1 MNRRNKPTDLANQTK
16 RPAVLMIDPI
26 SAAGLLLILVAGTAL
41 ATYLILIVPGRV
53 EAQAGPP
60 EEFLAAATR
69 QAAEAGDAVE
79 ALAQSAESSPTPSPG
94 ISAELTPTPVGN
106 PVVAPTITPTE
117 NPYGDWPLADEVDV
131 DYWVSIPSIGLEAPV
146 IALAPREREVD
157 GRIVN
162 RLPVPNSFSVAWDS
176 TSTEPGFVGNTVM
189 TGHNNLYGAV
199 FSRLSEIQ
207 PGWEIAVWS
216 EYGVFS
222 YYVTE
227 TLLLEED
234 SQPLDFRIGN
244 ASTYMGPSG
253 DDRLTLITC
262 GPGRESTH
270 RYIVIATR

>member
-1 MNRRNKPTDLANQTK
+1 MNRRKNTTDQSNQAK

-26 SAAGLLLILVAGTAL
+26 SAAGLLLILVAGSAL

-60 EEFLAAATR
+60 GEFLAAATR
-69 QAAEAGDAVE
+69 QAAEAGNVAE
-79 ALAQSAESSPTPSPG
+79 APAQSAEPSPTPSPDL
-94 ISAELTPTPVGN
+94 SSQPTPPPVDN
-106 PVVAPTITPTE
+106 PVTEQTMLPTE
-117 NPYGDWPLADEVDV
+117 NPYGDWPLADGVNV
-131 DYWVSIPSIGLEAPV
+131 DYWISIPGIGLEAPV

-162 RLPVPNSFSVAWDS
+162 RLPVPNSFSVAWDA
-176 TSTEPGFVGNTVM
+176 TSVEPGFVGNTVI

-227 TLLLEED
+227 ALLLEED
-234 SQPLDFRIGN
+234 AQPLDFRIGN
-244 ASTYMGPSG
+244 AATYMGPSG